1 MTFEAIMEKHLLI
14 TIGDDPKSLFGAR
27 FAGEFFRNKTNI
39 KLDLLYIAPRFDSGD
54 KDKDMRL
61 HDISIGL
68 SKIYSKMGEDALALG
83 SDILRDAG
91 FSAKKINCKVMHRM
105 QSTVKDIIEYAKL
118 GHYHTVVLGRRSFS
132 IFEKSFSGSVS
143 NEIMGLRISF
153 PIWICKNPDRG
164 RSNILLCVDGSEA
177 SLRAADHVAFILDSE
192 RDHKVTLLH
201 VSREESGD
209 PEIVIQGVRQRLAQ
223 RIPEECVRSL
233 ILENLAPSEAIL
245 KEAEKG
251 KFAAVAAGRLGLSEK
266 KRTSGDYIGSTPIK
280 LLNRLRGAALWITW

>member
-1 MTFEAIMEKHLLI
+1 MEKHLLI

-54 KDKDMRL
+54 TDKDMRL

-83 SDILRDAG
+83 REILRDAG
-91 FSAKKINCKVMHRM
+91 FSAKKINCKMMHRM

-132 IFEKSFSGSVS
+132 IFEKSFSGSVT

-177 SLRAADHVAFILDSE
+177 SLRVADHVAFILDSE

-209 PEIVIQGVRQRLAQ
+209 PEIVIQEVRQRLAQ
-223 RIPEECVRSL
+223 RIPEECVTSL
-233 ILENLAPSEAIL
+233 ILQNFAPSEAIL

>member
-1 MTFEAIMEKHLLI
+1 MEKHLLI

-27 FAGEFFRNKTNI
+27 FVGEFFRNKTNI

-54 KDKDMRL
+54 TGKDMRL

-83 SDILRDAG
+83 SEILRDAG

-118 GHYHTVVLGRRSFS
+118 GHYQTVVLGRRSFS
-132 IFEKSFSGSVS
+132 IFEKSFSGSVT

-177 SLRAADHVAFILDSE
+177 SLRVADHVAFILDSE

-209 PEIVIQGVRQRLAQ
+209 PEIVIQEVRQRLAQ
-223 RIPEECVRSL
+223 RIPEECVTSL

>member
-1 MTFEAIMEKHLLI
+1 MTFEAVMEKHLLI

-27 FAGEFFRNKTNI
+27 FVGEFFRNKTNI

-54 KDKDMRL
+54 TDKDMRL

-83 SDILRDAG
+83 SEILRDAG

-118 GHYHTVVLGRRSFS
+118 GHYQTVVLGRRSFS
-132 IFEKSFSGSVS
+132 IFEKSFSGSVT

-177 SLRAADHVAFILDSE
+177 SLRVADHVAFILDSE

-209 PEIVIQGVRQRLAQ
+209 PEIVIQEVRQRLAQ
-223 RIPEECVRSL
+223 RIPEECVTSL

>member
-1 MTFEAIMEKHLLI
+1 MEKHLLI

-27 FAGEFFRNKTNI
+27 FVGEFFRNKTNI

-54 KDKDMRL
+54 TDKDMRL

-83 SDILRDAG
+83 SEILRDAG

-132 IFEKSFSGSVS
+132 IFEKSFSGSVT

-177 SLRAADHVAFILDSE
+177 SLRVADHVAFILDSE

-209 PEIVIQGVRQRLAQ
+209 PEIVIQEVRQRLAQ
-223 RIPEECVRSL
+223 RIPEECVTSL

>member
-1 MTFEAIMEKHLLI
+1 MEKHLLI

-27 FAGEFFRNKTNI
+27 FVGEFFRNKTNI

-54 KDKDMRL
+54 TDKDMRL

-83 SDILRDAG
+83 SEILRDAG

-118 GHYHTVVLGRRSFS
+118 GHYQTVVLGRRSFS
-132 IFEKSFSGSVS
+132 IFEKSFSGSVT

-177 SLRAADHVAFILDSE
+177 SLRVADHVAFILDSE

-209 PEIVIQGVRQRLAQ
+209 PEIVIQEVRQRLAQ
-223 RIPEECVRSL
+223 RIPEECVTSL